1 MGQDLKSAKFINTF
15 SENLFNLRS
24 HALIGVSP
32 FNSYFSK
39 ETLTE
44 LFSWA
49 LKMFKD
55 INIFIPN
62 EISSYTFE
70 ALGYDKNKALKKTRS
85 QDRYLKNK
93 TLMALMVS
101 GLNENEAVKKIVF
114 FTDISKNEKYISFY
128 NTYKDL
134 YETDKNFRNGC
145 LLTSKWVLEG
155 KCDLKTIDEK
165 ALGIA
170 VQYFLAELPLFLNSP
185 EILNL
190 ESSLF
195 VYKDTPEFV
204 NRIYNDNLFSYLPS
218 KSQGYMTINLTNTGE
233 KI

>member
-1 MGQDLKSAKFINTF
+1 MRQNAKSVKFVNTF
-15 SENLFNLRS
+15 SENLFNLKN

-32 FNSYFSK
+32 FNSYFS
-39 ETLTE
+39 EEILTE

-85 QDRYLKNK
+85 QDRYLRNK
-93 TLMALMVS
+93 AVKALIAN
-101 GLNENEAVKKIVF
+101 GLTENEAIKRIVF
-114 FTDISKNEKYISFY
+114 FVDISKREKYISFY
-128 NTYKDL
+128 STYKNL
-134 YETDKNFRNGC
+134 YEADKNFRAGC

-155 KCDLKTIDEK
+155 KCDLETIDEK
-165 ALGIA
+165 AFGIA

-204 NRIYNDNLFSYLPS
+204 NRIYNDSLFSYLPS
-218 KSQGYMTINLTNTGE
+218 KSQGYMAINFINNG
-233 KI
+233 